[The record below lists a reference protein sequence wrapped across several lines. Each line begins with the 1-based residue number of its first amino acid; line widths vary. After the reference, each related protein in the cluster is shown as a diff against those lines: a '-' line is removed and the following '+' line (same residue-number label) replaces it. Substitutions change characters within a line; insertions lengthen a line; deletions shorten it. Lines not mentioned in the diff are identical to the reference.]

1 MKVTTTY
8 AWAKRVDG
16 LEDVG
21 PLRARPRRAGGH
33 GTVEMSRDQLIG
45 YRRATPDDAL
55 ACHELMWESV
65 TDLGRRQGSPLEG
78 TADDWW
84 RSSEPLHGLLARI
97 ATEWLVAE
105 ETDSGRLVGFARSI
119 ERDGLLELTEFFV
132 RPDQQSRGVGKAL
145 LERAF
150 PAGRGTVR
158 SIIATSDV
166 RAQARYYAAGTVA
179 RFPLFTLGGVPDDP
193 GPIHN
198 VMAESIDGE
207 RAIEAQRAVEGTVLG
222 HRRSDDE
229 VRWLLDRRQGH
240 LYRRADRVIGFS
252 FLGRD
257 GAGPMAALDASELPA
272 ILLHVEGLAHSLGLE
287 RLELQV
293 PGPNAV
299 AIRHLMGR
307 GFRFDSWINIL
318 MSDRPFGQFDR
329 LIPFSPPLFL

>member
-1 MKVTTTY
+1 V
-8 AWAKRVDG
+8 ASEQPV
-16 LEDVG
+16 
-21 PLRARPRRAGGH
+21 
-33 GTVEMSRDQLIG
+33 G
-45 YRRATPDDAL
+45 YRRGTLDDVVP
-55 ACHELMWESV
+55 CHELMWLSV
-65 TDLGRRQGSPLEG
+65 TDLGRRQGTPLEG
-78 TADDWW
+78 SATDWW
-84 RSSEPLHGLLARI
+84 PSSEPLHRQLAQI
-97 ATEWLVAE
+97 AAEWWVAE

-158 SIIATSDV
+158 SIVATSDV

-179 RFPLFTLGGVPDDP
+179 RFPLFTLAGIP
-193 GPIHN
+193 GAMEHIRPI
-198 VMAESIDGE
+198 MAEPIDGE
-207 RAIEAQRAVEGTVLG
+207 HAIEAQRAIERTVLG

-229 VRWLLDRRQGH
+229 IRWLLDRRQGH

-257 GAGPMAALDASELPA
+257 GAGPMAALEPSDLPA
-272 ILLHVEGLAHSLGLE
+272 ILLHVEALARTMGLE

-293 PGPNAV
+293 PAPNAI

-307 GFRFDSWINIL
+307 GYRFDSWINFL
-318 MSDRPFGQFDR
+318 VSDRPFGQFDR
-329 LIPFSPPLFL
+329 FIPFGPPLFL

>member
-1 MKVTTTY
+1 M
-8 AWAKRVDG
+8 RHG
-16 LEDVG
+16 L
-21 PLRARPRRAGGH
+21 
-33 GTVEMSRDQLIG
+33 GTVETSAEQPVG
-45 YRRATPDDAL
+45 YRRATPNDGL

-84 RSSEPLHGLLARI
+84 RSSEPLHRLLAQI
-97 ATEWLVAE
+97 ATEWWVAE

-119 ERDGLLELTEFFV
+119 ERDGLQELTEFFV

-150 PAGRGTVR
+150 PAGRGMVR

-193 GPIHN
+193 EPMPD
-198 VMAESIDGE
+198 VTAESMDGK
-207 RAIEAQRAVEGTVLG
+207 RAIEDQRAVERAVLG

-252 FLGRD
+252 FLGHD
-257 GAGPMAALDASELPA
+257 GAGPMAAIDPSELRA
-272 ILLHVEGLAHSLGLE
+272 ILLHVERMARSIGLE

-293 PGPNAV
+293 PAPNAV
-299 AIRHLMGR
+299 GIRHLMGR
-307 GFRFDSWINIL
+307 GFRFDSWINVL

-329 LIPFSPPLFL
+329 FIPFSPPLFL

>member
-1 MKVTTTY
+1 LASIAV
-8 AWAKRVDG
+8 AS
-16 LEDVG
+16 EQ
-21 PLRARPRRAGGH
+21 
-33 GTVEMSRDQLIG
+33 TVG
-45 YRRATPDDAL
+45 YRRGTLDDVVP
-55 ACHELMWESV
+55 CHELMWLSV
-65 TDLGRRQGSPLEG
+65 TDLGRRQGTPLEG
-78 TADDWW
+78 SATDWW
-84 RSSEPLHGLLARI
+84 PSSEPLHRQLAQI
-97 ATEWLVAE
+97 AAEWWVAE

-158 SIIATSDV
+158 SIVATSDV

-179 RFPLFTLGGVPDDP
+179 RFPLFTLAGVPGAMEHIRP
-193 GPIHN
+193 A
-198 VMAESIDGE
+198 MAEPIDGE
-207 RAIEAQRAVEGTVLG
+207 HAIEAQRAIERTVLG

-229 VRWLLDRRQGH
+229 IRWLLDRRQGH

-257 GAGPMAALDASELPA
+257 GAGPMAALEPSDLPA
-272 ILLHVEGLAHSLGLE
+272 ILLHVEALARTMGLE

-293 PGPNAV
+293 PAPNAI

-307 GFRFDSWINIL
+307 GYRFDSWINFL

-329 LIPFSPPLFL
+329 FIPFGPPLFL

>member
-1 MKVTTTY
+1 M
-8 AWAKRVDG
+8 RD
-16 LEDVG
+16 
-21 PLRARPRRAGGH
+21 GH
-33 GTVEMSRDQLIG
+33 GAVDTSGNQLVG
-45 YRRATPDDAL
+45 YRLATPDDAL

-65 TDLGRRQGSPLEG
+65 TDLGRRQGSPLDG

-84 RSSEPLHGLLARI
+84 RTNEPLHRLLARI
-97 ATEWLVAE
+97 AAEWWVAQ
-105 ETDSGRLVGFARSI
+105 ETGSGRLVGFARSI

-179 RFPLFTLGGVPDDP
+179 RFPLFTLGGVPADARPMADLT
-193 GPIHN
+193 
-198 VMAESIDGE
+198 AESIDGE

-222 HRRSDDE
+222 HRRSQDE

-252 FLGRD
+252 FFGRD
-257 GAGPMAALDASELPA
+257 GAGPMAALDPSELPA
-272 ILLHVEGLAHSLGLE
+272 ILLHVEGLAHSLGVE

-293 PGPNAV
+293 PAPNAIG
-299 AIRHLMGR
+299 IRHLMGR

-318 MSDRPFGQFDR
+318 MADRQFGQFDR
-329 LIPFSPPLFL
+329 FIPFSPPLFL